1 MKPDLRKEMWQGD
14 LKRCFFCTPQT
25 FWNDVRRGGCVGHGG
40 VTALLVAASQGC
52 LLPGRCPRGRGP
64 LALYIHATVW
74 ADNAAAA
81 SISRTCAVACRHLPL
96 RQGGVPCCG
105 RVPPRHRCARR
116 PLAPLRD
123 AGAKC
128 LGGLMVAD
136 VPVTWLRR
144 IPRSPVCSG
153 VSRQWHAS
161 QSQAR
166 EHQSSHRLRL
176 AGKHDVVHAVQ
187 HMRQHKCRFRVL
199 GLSATPGADGAKV
212 QVRGGQPGRAD
223 RAVLGAQRTWSGLR
237 AVCVAP
243 WRRGAGVTQSPGT
256 GAHVPGRWKCVHP
269 AAPLAHKPVFAC
281 PGLNC
286 LPAWG
291 KGI

>member
-116 PLAPLRD
+116 PLCAMPEPNAWVDLWWRTCLSHGCAASLAPPSVPACRASGTPASRRPVSTNPLTACALQASTMSCTRYSTCGSTS
-123 AGAKC
+123 AGFGC
-128 LGGLMVAD
+128 WGCRPRRVLMA
-136 VPVTWLRR
+136 P
-144 IPRSPVCSG
+144 
-153 VSRQWHAS
+153 
-161 QSQAR
+161 
-166 EHQSSHRLRL
+166 
-176 AGKHDVVHAVQ
+176 
-187 HMRQHKCRFRVL
+187 RFRCEEGSQGVQT
-199 GLSATPGADGAKV
+199 GLCLERSAPGAGC
-212 QVRGGQPGRAD
+212 
-223 RAVLGAQRTWSGLR
+223 GLC
-237 AVCVAP
+237 A
-243 WRRGAGVTQSPGT
+243 
-256 GAHVPGRWKCVHP
+256 
-269 AAPLAHKPVFAC
+269 
-281 PGLNC
+281 
-286 LPAWG
+286 
-291 KGI
+291 